1 MVDTWA
7 ISMLTRVS
15 HLDRDVIWC
24 NTSRPWLCISVLGLG
39 QFWTLLLSGQRS
51 CYWLSVWRRV
61 SSCCCWQRPGASGA
75 NYKSTKILW
84 HLCLLRCTQ
93 HSKARK
99 TPRRK
104 NNTCLFVTSCG
115 NFIYIYIN
123 KIYNVH
129 ALLHTSGCTMRYH
142 DRPLAFLP
150 QRLVC
155 PWQPGCQHWLFTAYP
170 LTWWRYVK
178 IHACE

>member
-1 MVDTWA
+1 MTVHQC
-7 ISMLTRVS
+7 S
-15 HLDRDVIWC
+15 
-24 NTSRPWLCISVLGLG
+24 G
-39 QFWTLLLSGQRS
+39 TLLDASAGRS
-51 CYWLSVWRRV
+51 TQLLLAECMTPCLIMLLLAKAWRIR
-61 SSCCCWQRPGASGA
+61 SQLQEQQDLG
-75 NYKSTKILW
+75 

-99 TPRRK
+99 SPRRK

-115 NFIYIYIN
+115 NYINILYIN

-155 PWQPGCQHWLFTAYP
+155 PWQPGCQHCSPPTP
-170 LTWWRYVK
+170 
-178 IHACE
+178 

>member
-1 MVDTWA
+1 MSFDVIHQDHDCASVFWDWDNFGRFCCQVNAAATGWVYDA
-7 ISMLTRVS
+7 VS
-15 HLDRDVIWC
+15 HHAAVGK
-24 NTSRPWLCISVLGLG
+24 GLAHQEPITRAPRYCG
-39 QFWTLLLSGQRS
+39 TCVSCVAPNIPKQGKLREEKTIHAYLSQ
-51 CYWLSVWRRV
+51 
-61 SSCCCWQRPGASGA
+61 AA
-75 NYKSTKILW
+75 AILY
-84 HLCLLRCTQ
+84 
-93 HSKARK
+93 
-99 TPRRK
+99 
-104 NNTCLFVTSCG
+104 N
-115 NFIYIYIN
+115 IYIYIN

>member
-1 MVDTWA
+1 MTVHQCSGTGT
-7 ISMLTRVS
+7 I
-15 HLDRDVIWC
+15 LDASAVRS
-24 NTSRPWLCISVLGLG
+24 T
-39 QFWTLLLSGQRS
+39 QLLLAECMTPCLIMLLLAKAWRIRS
-51 CYWLSVWRRV
+51 QLQEHQDTVAPV
-61 SSCCCWQRPGASGA
+61 SPALHPTFQSKENSEKKKQYMPICH
-75 NYKSTKILW
+75 K
-84 HLCLLRCTQ
+84 LRQ
-93 HSKARK
+93 
-99 TPRRK
+99 
-104 NNTCLFVTSCG
+104 FYI
-115 NFIYIYIN
+115 IYIYIN